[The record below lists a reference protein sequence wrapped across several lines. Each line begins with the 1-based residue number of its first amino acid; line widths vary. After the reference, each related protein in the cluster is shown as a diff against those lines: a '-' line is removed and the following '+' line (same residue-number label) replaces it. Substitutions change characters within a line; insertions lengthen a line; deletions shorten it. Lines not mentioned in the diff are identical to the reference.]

1 MGAKSSKNT
10 TQNNRSEG
18 HLLEYFRNTFVRGGG
33 GTNTGFPYI
42 SGGNVANGLTPGNG
56 YKYHT
61 FTEPGTFTI
70 YGYGSKSV
78 EILIV
83 GGGGAGGKSIAG
95 GGGAGGVLQGSISLG
110 DGNYQV
116 SVGKGGWGGP
126 HTNAGLG
133 GSPTDFYLSGTSF
146 PNPSSFARAYGGG
159 GGNGYASNNRTPNNP
174 SAAAPAPWMGGGSA
188 GGSSGGAG
196 NQYGTGGY
204 PGYTSATITK
214 SPDAPSVY
222 VGSGY
227 PSSPITPAPYTPHPA
242 NPLPA
247 SPTAYGSDAP
257 VPGTPGVHPTYYDQ
271 GLFPTTYY
279 MGLRGW
285 GNNGGMCYG
294 PALDQG
300 GAGGGGAGGAG
311 QDIGSAPATSGS
323 TSSRGADGGIGKTFA
338 GFTAPLFCDP
348 STPTGST
355 VKSTLDPLG
364 GYFAGGG
371 GGSNYNATQGG
382 TYGGGRGGDG
392 GGGAGAPNG
401 APGPG
406 TTFPP
411 SSFNHPPL
419 GYDSPSTNG
428 TNAVLYSGGGGGGAG
443 YSYGDPGSG
452 GPGIVIIRYLA

>member
-10 TQNNRSEG
+10 TQNNRSDG
-18 HLLEYFRNTFVRGGG
+18 HLLGYFRQSFVRGGG
-33 GTNTGFPYI
+33 GTNTSVFSA
-42 SGGNVANGLTPGNG
+42 SGGNVADALSPGNG
-56 YKYHT
+56 YRYHT
-61 FTEPGTFTI
+61 FTSPGTFTLI
-70 YGYGSKSV
+70 NASGKTF
-78 EILIV
+78 EILMV

-95 GGGAGGVLQGSISLG
+95 GGGAGGVLHGSISLP
-110 DGNYQV
+110 DGTYQV

-126 HTNAGLG
+126 HTNAALG

-174 SAAAPAPWMGGGSA
+174 ASVAPAPWIGGGSA

-204 PGYTSATITK
+204 PGYTSATISKAT
-214 SPDAPSVY
+214 PAPSVY
-222 VGSGY
+222 VDTGY
-227 PSSPITPAPYTPHPA
+227 PASPITPAPYTPHPA

-257 VPGTPGVHPTYYDQ
+257 VPPAPIAGVHPTYYDQ

-285 GNNGGMCYG
+285 GNDGGMCYG

-311 QDIGSAPATSGS
+311 QSVGSAPGTSGG
-323 TSSRGADGGIGKTFA
+323 TNVRGADGGIGKTFA

-371 GGSNYNATQGG
+371 GGSNYTAAQGG
-382 TYGGGRGGDG
+382 NYGGGRGGDG

-401 APGPG
+401 AAGS
-406 TTFPP
+406 TFPP
-411 SSFNHPPL
+411 STFNHPPL
-419 GYDSPSTNG
+419 GYDSPSVNG

-452 GPGIVIIRYLA
+452 GPGIVIIRYLI

>member
-1 MGAKSSKNT
+1 MGAKSSRNT
-10 TQNNRSEG
+10 TQNNRSDG

-33 GTNTGFPYI
+33 GTNAPPPPIPLSAT
-42 SGGNVANGLTPGNG
+42 GGNVASGLEPGNG

-61 FTEPGTFTI
+61 FTSPGTFVASGIGTAD
-70 YGYGSKSV
+70 V
-78 EILIV
+78 LMV

-95 GGGAGGVLQGSISLG
+95 GGGAGGVLHGTITLSSGI
-110 DGNYQV
+110 YQV

-126 HTNAGLG
+126 NTNAGLG
-133 GSPTDFYLSGTSF
+133 GSPTDFYVNGTSF

-159 GGNGYASNNRTPNNP
+159 AGNAYATNNYTPNNP
-174 SAAAPAPWMGGGSA
+174 ASGAPAPWMGGGSA

-204 PGYTSATITK
+204 PGYTSARISK

-227 PSSPITPAPYTPHPA
+227 PSSPITPAPYTPSPA

-257 VPGTPGVHPTYYDQ
+257 VPGSPGVHPTYYDQ

-279 MGLRGW
+279 MGLRGY
-285 GNNGGMCYG
+285 GNDGGMCYG
-294 PALDQG
+294 PSLDQG
-300 GAGGGGAGGAG
+300 GAGGGGAGGVG
-311 QDIGSAPATSGS
+311 QSIGSAPGTSGPS
-323 TSSRGADGGIGKTFA
+323 TSRGADGGIGRTFA

-371 GGSNYNATQGG
+371 GGSNYTSSQGG
-382 TYGGGRGGDG
+382 LYGGGRGEIGR
-392 GGGAGAPNG
+392 A
-401 APGPG
+401 
-406 TTFPP
+406 
-411 SSFNHPPL
+411 H
-419 GYDSPSTNG
+419 
-428 TNAVLYSGGGGGGAG
+428 V
-443 YSYGDPGSG
+443 
-452 GPGIVIIRYLA
+452 